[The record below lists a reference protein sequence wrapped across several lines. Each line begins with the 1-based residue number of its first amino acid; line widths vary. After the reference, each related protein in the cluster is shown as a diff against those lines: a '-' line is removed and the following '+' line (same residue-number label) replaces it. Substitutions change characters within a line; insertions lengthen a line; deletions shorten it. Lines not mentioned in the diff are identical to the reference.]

1 MFWAPMIALGSA
13 LGPGESVAALEA
25 AVASHPAATSPG
37 ATPVATG
44 VDAREHPSSIPHGGG
59 ADDGGDDDSK
69 PRGSEAAFHAAF
81 NVVRKTFVASLGV
94 GTVATALYLAR
105 RSRFAQM
112 RAMKYKMKKNWKSRQ
127 MTALDHASAVIFGG
141 TRRSV
146 GESKLEVK
154 VDRHKELKV
163 LRHHFMETYPK
174 LTFVTG
180 PEAAG
185 KSSITEKA
193 LGDIEYVL
201 KVDLHKDQVSSGSL
215 GASELLDHLCRR
227 AGFYFPTTVLA
238 DLGIIQPSSSGSSPT
253 KAAAFRREQELAL
266 RYLEY
271 TCEEIVSE
279 TGQYPC
285 IFIDELHSLK
295 DAALTSS
302 DFTRFLQWC
311 MHITD
316 SGLAHVVFVGRDTS
330 LTLLDQEHHDLR
342 ERRIHFPVDFPIVTP
357 ELVKVALRH
366 ADKGRLFDG
375 ADEAKLLCETFG
387 GQLRDMEK
395 ALDSA
400 DTGLSVSAAASRM
413 VTETSHFIEQTILGP
428 ILQEVADADK
438 QEDLEASYRR
448 YLRCW
453 NMLVLFSEAEN
464 GVALQHDRLIYEVF
478 GEHGHEVEIYVD
490 KGLLRYG
497 WPPLGTDK
505 TFEVILF
512 PVSQR
517 FHCAFRQL
525 VNKPGLNK
533 VAMDIKRHLAKL
545 ELKGTQD
552 TLSERVQLVNSMKD
566 FLPEDEVKPEMESVW
581 KKLKENWEDYDTL
594 SDTK

>member
-1 MFWAPMIALGSA
+1 MIWAPLLALTSTSATTACLEIADFAGGVSSVSS
-13 LGPGESVAALEA
+13 GEAENN
-25 AVASHPAATSPG
+25 PSPNEG
-37 ATPVATG
+37 
-44 VDAREHPSSIPHGGG
+44 R
-59 ADDGGDDDSK
+59 
-69 PRGSEAAFHAAF
+69 SEAAFSAAF

-94 GTVATALYLAR
+94 GTVASALYLAR
-105 RSRFAQM
+105 RSRWAQM
-112 RAMKYKMKKNWKSRQ
+112 RAMKYKMKKEWKSRQ
-127 MTALDHASAVIFGG
+127 QTSFRDGGMSIFSSNYGKPG
-141 TRRSV
+141 RERT
-146 GESKLEVK
+146 LEVK
-154 VDRHKELKV
+154 VDRQKELKV

-174 LTFVTG
+174 LTFITG

-185 KSSITEKA
+185 KSSIVELA
-193 LGDIEYVL
+193 LSDIEYVL

-227 AGFYFPTTVLA
+227 AGFYFPTTILT
-238 DLGIIQPSSSGSSPT
+238 DLGIVQPSSNGSTPN

-271 TCEEIVSE
+271 TCEEIVNE
-279 TGQYPC
+279 TNMYPC

-302 DFTRFLQWC
+302 DFRRFLQWC

-316 SGLAHVVFVGRDTS
+316 AGLAHVVFVGRDTS

-342 ERRIHFPVDFPIVTP
+342 ERRIHFPIDFPAVTP
-357 ELVKVALRH
+357 ELVRVALRH
-366 ADKGRLFDG
+366 ANKGRFFDG
-375 ADEAKLLCETFG
+375 SEEARLLVNTFG

-413 VTETSHFIEQTILGP
+413 VTETSHFIEQTILDP
-428 ILQEVADADK
+428 ILEQTNSAENP
-438 QEDLEASYRR
+438 EELESNYRR

-453 NMLVLFSEAEN
+453 NMLSLFAEADN
-464 GVALQHDRLIYEVF
+464 GSAMSHDRLVYEVF
-478 GEHGHEVEIYVD
+478 GEYGHEIEDFVA

-497 WPPLGTDK
+497 WPPLGSDK
-505 TFEVILF
+505 TFEVILY

-517 FHCAFRQL
+517 FHSAFRQL

-533 VAMDIKRHLAKL
+533 VAMDVKRHLAKL
-545 ELKGTQD
+545 ELKGVQD

-566 FLPEDEVKPEMESVW
+566 FLPKDEVTPQVEEVW
-581 KKLKENWEDYDTL
+581 EKIKSNWEDFDAL
-594 SDTK
+594 SK